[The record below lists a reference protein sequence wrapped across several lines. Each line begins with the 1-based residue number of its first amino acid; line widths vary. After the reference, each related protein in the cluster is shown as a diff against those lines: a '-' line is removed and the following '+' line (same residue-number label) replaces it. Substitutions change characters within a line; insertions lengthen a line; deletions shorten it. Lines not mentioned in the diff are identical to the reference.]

1 MTYRT
6 LPSLLIRNAEK
17 WPDKIALREKE
28 FGIFND
34 ISWLEYLANVKNFAL
49 GLLSIGFKKDDK
61 VAIIG
66 DNRPEWI
73 YAEMASQSVGSG
85 SVGIYQDSILKE
97 ISYIIN
103 NSDSTIVVAEDQE
116 QVDKLLDMKHEIKNI
131 KKIVFTDPKGM
142 RHYNDDLLIYFPD
155 FCEDGKKYGNIHKG
169 IFEQHVNTLSENH
182 TAQICTTSGTT
193 GIPKLAML
201 SHRNLI
207 TMAKNLGM
215 VDPKYPTDEF
225 VSFLPLSWVGEQ
237 MMAVAS
243 ALFFGFTVNFP
254 EEPETAQDDFREIGP
269 NFMFS
274 PPRVWENLAASVQVK
289 ISNAT
294 WLKRKVF
301 HSLVP
306 IGYRSAELK
315 FKKLKASFFLKTAYR
330 FADFLLFRPLRDRMG
345 FSNIRS
351 AMTGGA
357 ALGPDTFKFF
367 HALGIN
373 LKQIYGQTEIS
384 GISCIHRN
392 DNIDPDTM
400 GAPLPE
406 TEIKI
411 IDGEICS
418 KSPALFQGYYQN
430 EKATSDTLIDGWLH
444 SGDAGYLTDDGQIV
458 VIDRLKDLMKLADET
473 KFSPQFIENKLKF
486 SPYIKEAVVFGNNRE
501 YIAVLINIDYE
512 IVGNWAEKQHL
523 SYTTYTDLASKKEV
537 YGLIEK
543 EVKNINNSL
552 KKEMRIAKFTLLYKE
567 LDADDGEL
575 TRTKKV
581 RRHFIGERYSTIIK
595 ALYSDKDTVP
605 VDAEI
610 KFQDGKTA
618 AVHTELFIK
627 SV

>member
-1 MTYRT
+1 M
-6 LPSLLIRNAEK
+6 
-17 WPDKIALREKE
+17 
-28 FGIFND
+28 
-34 ISWLEYLANVKNFAL
+34 
-49 GLLSIGFKKDDK
+49 SIGFKKDDK

-73 YAEMASQSVGSG
+73 YAEIASQSAGSG

-103 NSDSTIVVAEDQE
+103 SSDSTVVVAEDQE

-155 FCEDGKKYGNIHKG
+155 FCEEGRKYGDIHKG
-169 IFEQHVNTLSENH
+169 VFEQHIGNLSENH

-193 GIPKLAML
+193 GVPKLAML

-207 TMAKNLGM
+207 TMAKNLGT

-294 WLKRKVF
+294 WLKREVF
-301 HSLVP
+301 HRLIP

-315 FKKLKASFFLKTAYR
+315 FKKLKVSFFLKTAYR

-392 DNIDPDTM
+392 DNINPDTM

-418 KSPALFQGYYQN
+418 KSPALFQGYYKN
-430 EKATSDTLIDGWLH
+430 EKATSDTLTDGWLH

-458 VIDRLKDLMKLADET
+458 VIDRLKDLMKLADKT

-486 SPYIKEAVVFGNNRE
+486 SPYIKEAVVFGDNRE

-512 IVGNWAEKQHL
+512 IAGNWAEKQHL
-523 SYTTYTDLASKKEV
+523 SYTTYTDLANKKEV

-581 RRHFIGERYSTIIK
+581 RRHFIGERYNTIIE
-595 ALYSDKDTVP
+595 ALYSDKETVP

-610 KFQDGKTA
+610 KFQDGKIA
-618 AVHTELFIK
+618 AIHTELFIK
-627 SV
+627 NV

>member
-1 MTYRT
+1 MIYKTM
-6 LPSLLIRNAEK
+6 PALLIRNAQQWPEK
-17 WPDKIALREKE
+17 TALREKE
-28 FGIFND
+28 FGIWNN
-34 ISWLEYLANVKNFAL
+34 ISWSEYLLNVKNFAL
-49 GLLSIGFKKDDK
+49 GLMALGFKKGDK

-73 YAEMASQSVGSG
+73 YAELASQALGSS

-103 NSDSTIVVAEDQE
+103 ASDSTVVVAEDQE
-116 QVDKLLDMKHEIKNI
+116 QVDKLLDMKNEIKNV

-142 RHYNDDLLIYFPD
+142 RHYNDPLLVYFSD
-155 FCEDGKKYGNIHKG
+155 FCEEGKKYGNTHNG
-169 IFEQHVNTLSENH
+169 IFEKYVDNLSENY

-193 GIPKLAML
+193 GAPKLAML
-201 SHRNLI
+201 SHKNLI
-207 TMAKNLGM
+207 TMARNLGI

-225 VSFLPLSWVGEQ
+225 VSFLPLPWVGEQ
-237 MMAVAS
+237 MMTVAS
-243 ALFFGFTVNFP
+243 SLLFGFTVNFP

-274 PPRVWENLAASVQVK
+274 PPRVWENLAASVQVR
-289 ISNAT
+289 ISDAT
-294 WLKRKVF
+294 WLKRKIF
-301 HSLVP
+301 HSLFP
-306 IGYRSAELK
+306 IGRKLADLK
-315 FKKLKASFFLKTAYR
+315 FKKLEASFPLKAAYR

-392 DNIDPDTM
+392 DNINPETM
-400 GAPLPE
+400 GNPLPE

-418 KSPALFQGYYQN
+418 RSPALFQGYYKN
-430 EKATSDTLIDGWLH
+430 KKATDDTLIDGWLH
-444 SGDAGYLTDDGQIV
+444 SGDAGYLTEDGQIV
-458 VIDRLKDLMKLADET
+458 VIDRMKDLMKLADGT
-473 KFSPQFIENKLKF
+473 QFSPQFIENKLKF
-486 SPYIKEAVVFGNNRE
+486 SPYIKEAVVFGNNKE
-501 YIAVLINIDYE
+501 YIAALINIDYE
-512 IVGNWAEKQHL
+512 IVGNWAEKQHI
-523 SYTTYTDLASKKEV
+523 SYTTYTNLASQKEI
-537 YGLIEK
+537 YELIES
-543 EVKNINNSL
+543 EVKNVNGSL
-552 KKEMRIAKFTLLYKE
+552 KKEMKITKFTLLYKE

-581 RRHFIGERYSTIIK
+581 RRRFVGERYSNILD
-595 ALYSDKDTVP
+595 ALYSNKKTVP
-605 VDAEI
+605 VEAEI

-618 AVHTELFIK
+618 AIHTELLIK